1 VAAAPLA
8 RIVVGFRCI
17 RREREW
23 YIRQRQGGYLIKGN
37 TQSMLYHVPGGR
49 SYDVTIAEVWFRTED
64 DARAAGFS
72 PPDNA

>member
-1 VAAAPLA
+1 
-8 RIVVGFRCI
+8 
-17 RREREW
+17 
-23 YIRQRQGGYLIKGN
+23 
-37 TQSMLYHVPGGR
+37 MLYHVPGGR